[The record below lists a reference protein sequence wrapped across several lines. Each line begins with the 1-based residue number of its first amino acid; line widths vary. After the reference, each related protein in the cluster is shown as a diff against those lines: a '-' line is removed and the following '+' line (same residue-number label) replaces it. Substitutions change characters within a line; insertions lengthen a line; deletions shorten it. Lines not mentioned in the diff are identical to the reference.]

1 MGNEWSQSDSEEQ
14 QDGVLSENDSKFAV
28 NSKNGPITQQSKPG
42 VNTFKENGQAD
53 SKQITREENVIT
65 SSQKTIVFS
74 PISNGI
80 NVNQPPAQS
89 KFSMTIS
96 RPTPGRATFEANG
109 LDVGGGK
116 PNMVVSDTPI
126 TQASNGNAITVQTNT
141 SGTINQASP
150 ATQEASLAMSEPNR
164 EEAPK
169 PKEINLFQRLFMPEK
184 KVQFEVPVQNE
195 EGGITAEQKPGL
207 QSAAPAFNL
216 SLENVDESMQEPA
229 QVLSSD
235 TATKR
240 DSGTQTVS
248 EGTQTTPT
256 EEVHPIMSFFKTL
269 VSPNKPV
276 PKSEEEAKNEG
287 EEKKKDNG
295 KLRKTSTKK
304 EKSKS
309 FSEQTLEADAKGLK
323 KSDSPKSGTLSRLFR
338 QKSKK
343 EEQQASGNKISMQ
356 TSKDDGKATKE
367 TAPRPRP
374 FWRKSLKG
382 DPQTTK
388 VQDDVVEEQA
398 VSVSLNAENPSTPEQ
413 TLALNPISFEA
424 NAQLKDGGKA
434 AVAPTPPPKPFW
446 RKSFK
451 GDPIPNT
458 VEVNSLKEDQ
468 VSLKQENTVQVPAAV
483 SVSVNVPPQQIL
495 IEDPN
500 PKIQTPITA
509 QISNDEGKNV
519 KDSTPRPLPFWRKS
533 FKADPPPVK
542 NEEYGFQEVA
552 VLPVTVISEKSAP
565 KPILIQETNPKAQTQ
580 DAEQS
585 LINNEVPV
593 KESTPRPVLF
603 WKKSFKADAP
613 SIKIQENGI
622 PEPAVVSFSVNA
634 EKSVPDRIQIQE
646 NTVDQTANTMP
657 TSPDEGKSVK
667 ESAARSVPFWRKE
680 IQEPT
685 VASVSINSEKS
696 SPDQIVIQGPN
707 LNIQTQNTEQG
718 SSDDGKPVKEP
729 AAPSVPFWRKS
740 FKADPPP
747 TKIQENSIKED
758 PQVIQLTLNASAE
771 PDVQVQKANTD
782 ATAAGS
788 GTKTAASQDKA
799 KKTEDGKNAK
809 PKLMTFFKQLSVIGD
824 AGFSKSEEGT
834 SQSASP
840 PTLDITDGVEVTK
853 SEKTVVSAVIE
864 TPSPK
869 NKENMKEKK
878 VSAEKIAKQD
888 SRESPEATGSIQL
901 QMPEASVVVNGSD
914 AARES
919 QLKRTEKRQS
929 LGSFFKAI
937 GPKRMCDAEVQT
949 DPVSILPAEKVK

>member
-1 MGNEWSQSDSEEQ
+1 
-14 QDGVLSENDSKFAV
+14 
-28 NSKNGPITQQSKPG
+28 
-42 VNTFKENGQAD
+42 
-53 SKQITREENVIT
+53 
-65 SSQKTIVFS
+65 
-74 PISNGI
+74 
-80 NVNQPPAQS
+80 
-89 KFSMTIS
+89 
-96 RPTPGRATFEANG
+96 
-109 LDVGGGK
+109 
-116 PNMVVSDTPI
+116 
-126 TQASNGNAITVQTNT
+126 
-141 SGTINQASP
+141 
-150 ATQEASLAMSEPNR
+150 
-164 EEAPK
+164 
-169 PKEINLFQRLFMPEK
+169 
-184 KVQFEVPVQNE
+184 
-195 EGGITAEQKPGL
+195 
-207 QSAAPAFNL
+207 
-216 SLENVDESMQEPA
+216 MQEPA

-374 FWRKSLKG
+374 FWRKSLK
-382 DPQTTK
+382 
-388 VQDDVVEEQA
+388 
-398 VSVSLNAENPSTPEQ
+398 
-413 TLALNPISFEA
+413 
-424 NAQLKDGGKA
+424 
-434 AVAPTPPPKPFW
+434 
-446 RKSFK
+446 
-451 GDPIPNT
+451 
-458 VEVNSLKEDQ
+458 EDQ

-542 NEEYGFQEVA
+542 NEEY
-552 VLPVTVISEKSAP
+552 
-565 KPILIQETNPKAQTQ
+565 
-580 DAEQS
+580 
-585 LINNEVPV
+585 
-593 KESTPRPVLF
+593 
-603 WKKSFKADAP
+603 
-613 SIKIQENGI
+613 
-622 PEPAVVSFSVNA
+622 
-634 EKSVPDRIQIQE
+634 
-646 NTVDQTANTMP
+646 
-657 TSPDEGKSVK
+657 
-667 ESAARSVPFWRKE
+667 
-680 IQEPT
+680 
-685 VASVSINSEKS
+685 
-696 SPDQIVIQGPN
+696 
-707 LNIQTQNTEQG
+707 
-718 SSDDGKPVKEP
+718 
-729 AAPSVPFWRKS
+729 
-740 FKADPPP
+740 
-747 TKIQENSIKED
+747 
-758 PQVIQLTLNASAE
+758 ASAE

-809 PKLMTFFKQLSVIGD
+809 PKLMTFFKQL
-824 AGFSKSEEGT
+824 
-834 SQSASP
+834 
-840 PTLDITDGVEVTK
+840 TLDITDGVEVTK

>member
-613 SIKIQENGI
+613 SIKIQEN
-622 PEPAVVSFSVNA
+622 
-634 EKSVPDRIQIQE
+634 
-646 NTVDQTANTMP
+646 
-657 TSPDEGKSVK
+657 
-667 ESAARSVPFWRKE
+667 
-680 IQEPT
+680 
-685 VASVSINSEKS
+685 
-696 SPDQIVIQGPN
+696 
-707 LNIQTQNTEQG
+707 
-718 SSDDGKPVKEP
+718 
-729 AAPSVPFWRKS
+729 
-740 FKADPPP
+740 
-747 TKIQENSIKED
+747 
-758 PQVIQLTLNASAE
+758 ASAE

>member
-374 FWRKSLKG
+374 FWRKS
-382 DPQTTK
+382 
-388 VQDDVVEEQA
+388 
-398 VSVSLNAENPSTPEQ
+398 
-413 TLALNPISFEA
+413 
-424 NAQLKDGGKA
+424 
-434 AVAPTPPPKPFW
+434 
-446 RKSFK
+446 FK

-667 ESAARSVPFWRKE
+667 ESAARSVPFWRKSFKGTPSSIKFQDNE